1 MAWVIA
7 LGFGLAALG
16 LAADVGSPAGL
27 SLDRGKLVA
36 ADGQVIALAWAYGLT
51 DAAELPEYHELG
63 FNTLY
68 VDLPF
73 QGGSAP
79 DLERLLTAAQQ
90 EGLYL
95 VLGLAT
101 LQKVKA
107 SGPVRP
113 TDEAY
118 RQEARA
124 WIRSV
129 VEAFRATPGLL
140 GWGVQHEPEGRLQLD
155 DAGFRAFLQRQYEQE
170 PRFRLAWGTP
180 RLSWSEVTCQRA
192 MQLDDDAPG
201 GFARPSLDLSL
212 YQQTASEELH
222 RFWAQTIREVDPDHL
237 LLTGRQAFYRSLPT
251 LPAEYQVI
259 VPALYP
265 NRAEKDDLT
274 HNVHAVDMARRGN
287 RFAAVPTL
295 WSGSSAGEKATP
307 QQLYAWTLAAF
318 VHGAAGVAFSDWSAL
333 RDDTP
338 QARAIR
344 QALATA
350 RQTGLVAGR
359 STPTAA
365 ILYEPFALGDRSRG
379 KALYGYE
386 AGLVEGEPAGLVP
399 AFRSG
404 TKYGQMDFLAIA
416 DVPETDLHR
425 YGTLFAPAAFWI
437 PHAAA
442 QALASFVQKGGRLV
456 ADLGFGAYQQRGD
469 LTALAPEFR
478 ALFGV
483 EGLDRVQPASELV
496 GPAPDPRV
504 AEALKH
510 LPRPRRSPGDMRF
523 PESHPLFPS
532 IAPRSFTTG
541 RERRGTFTGL
551 YGWMNPGLQ
560 AFRFGVITAEQ
571 EKGGNRSFLVGLTI
585 HPYGDGY
592 GLFSSVFLWQNWRP
606 GCALYDEF
614 HGDLL
619 RHRATLG
626 VVNCPSLFPAPAE
639 FARHEETLV
648 ACHHGPDQ
656 PTAVVDLVDLEQWL
670 YPEALNTLGW
680 VSPHPSDG
688 PEAET
693 SPSAGEALFVNR
705 LYFRLPPQGLV
716 VKPPLPIRLT
726 PHGAAVAAEVVA
738 YTEERIELELYGEG
752 FWVGLEPRHGWR
764 VQVPPGASSEV
775 TLTVHAGRYPLAV
788 GSPHQVEVFSLP
800 SGQRREARLVFVGP
814 EGQLTFRGIFH
825 RERVVI
831 QAAGAAAAPHPPG
844 PGRRGTRAD
853 PP

>member
-16 LAADVGSPAGL
+16 PSADGSSPAGL
-27 SLDRGKLVA
+27 SLERGKLVA
-36 ADGQVIALAWAYGLT
+36 ADGQVIALAWAYGMT
-51 DAAELPEYHELG
+51 DAAELPAYREAG

-79 DLERLLTAAQQ
+79 ALERLLTAAQQ

-113 TDEAY
+113 TDEDY
-118 RQEARA
+118 RTEVRA
-124 WIRSV
+124 WLRSV
-129 VEAFRATPGLL
+129 VEAFRATPGLV
-140 GWGVQHEPEGRLQLD
+140 GWGVQHEPDERIKLD

-170 PRFRLAWGTP
+170 AWFRLAWGKP
-180 RLSWSEVTCQRA
+180 RLSWSEVTCQQA
-192 MQLDDDAPG
+192 MQMDDDAPG

-251 LPAEYQVI
+251 IPADYQVI

-265 NRAEKDDLT
+265 NRAEQEDLT

-287 RFAAVPTL
+287 RFAAIPTL
-295 WSGSSAGEKATP
+295 WSGSSLGEKATP

-318 VHGAAGVAFSDWSAL
+318 VHGAAGVAFSDWSEL
-333 RDDTP
+333 RYDAP
-338 QARAIR
+338 RARAIR
-344 QALATA
+344 QALATV
-350 RQTGLVAGR
+350 RQTGLAAGR

-365 ILYEPFALGDRSRG
+365 ILYEPFAVGDRG
-379 KALYGYE
+379 EKKALYGYE

-404 TKYGQMDFLAIA
+404 TKYGQMDFLSIA
-416 DVPETDLHR
+416 DVTETDLHR

-437 PHAAA
+437 PRAAA
-442 QALASFVQKGGRLV
+442 QALESFVQKGGRLV

-483 EGLDRVQPASELV
+483 EGLDRVRPAGELADT
-496 GPAPDPRV
+496 PPDPRV
-504 AEALKH
+504 AEALKRWH
-510 LPRPRRSPGDMRF
+510 RRRRAPGDMRF
-523 PESHPLFPS
+523 PEPHPLFPS

-541 RERRGTFTGL
+541 RDQRGTFTGL
-551 YGWMNPGLQ
+551 YGFMCPGLQ
-560 AFRFGVITAEQ
+560 AFRFGVITAEA
-571 EKGGNRSFLVGLTI
+571 EKGSNRSFLVGLTI

-639 FARHEETLV
+639 FARHEETV
-648 ACHHGPDQ
+648 VVYHRGADQ

-680 VSPHPSDG
+680 MAPHPADEK
-688 PEAET
+688 EAET
-693 SPSAGEALFVNR
+693 SPSPSEALFVNR
-705 LYFRLPPQGLV
+705 LYFRLPPEGLV

-726 PHGAAVAAEVVA
+726 PHGAAAAAEVVA
-738 YTEERIELELYGEG
+738 YTDERIEVELYGEG
-752 FWVGLEPRHGWR
+752 FWVNPDQRHGWR

-775 TLTVHAGRYPLAV
+775 TLTVRAGRYPLAV
-788 GSPHQVEVFSLP
+788 GSPHRVEVFRLP
-800 SGQRREARLVFVGP
+800 SGQRRETRLVFVDP
-814 EGQLTFRGIFH
+814 AGQLTFQGAFH

-831 QAAGAAAAPHPPG
+831 RAAETAAGAHPPG
-844 PGRRGTRAD
+844 PGR
-853 PP
+853 